1 VSSSIE
7 VAIVTGSFT
16 LGAVALTYLGSGL
29 RERQRRKHDQRAAHY
44 QKVAEVAAAADDL
57 RQRVRLY
64 RDTWALGGQKSTAVG
79 IQVGRIAHELLP
91 PSDPPKLG
99 HYLLAV
105 GLTTVSELAA
115 DGIIGKLVNS
125 AGTMYFQ
132 AVSPAVER
140 LISATASLRISP
152 DANLAAAA
160 RDLASAAITY
170 ADEAKSNGKKL
181 KHADRVFE
189 KSLSR
194 FMSVGVRQDK
204 RWRPLG

>member
-1 VSSSIE
+1 
-7 VAIVTGSFT
+7 
-16 LGAVALTYLGSGL
+16 
-29 RERQRRKHDQRAAHY
+29 
-44 QKVAEVAAAADDL
+44 
-57 RQRVRLY
+57 
-64 RDTWALGGQKSTAVG
+64 
-79 IQVGRIAHELLP
+79 
-91 PSDPPKLG
+91 
-99 HYLLAV
+99 
-105 GLTTVSELAA
+105 
-115 DGIIGKLVNS
+115 VNS